1 MKRRLERRLHA
12 AHDAMKTTARSR
24 AAQRAFTLVELM
36 VVVVIVG
43 VLATI
48 GVASFRA
55 RVFGSKTSEAL
66 AMIQSIRAA
75 EERWKAENLT
85 YLNVSRQGAWYPA
98 APTTRTRRA
107 FYNAGTCGTPLPD
120 NDDCRWKLLNPTAV
134 GPTEFGFMVTA
145 GPPGTAMTDPDSK
158 ARPKNWGAWP
168 ANGDHWF
175 VIQAI
180 ADYDGD
186 GVYAKFL
193 ASSIRGD
200 VYRENEGE

>member
-1 MKRRLERRLHA
+1 MKAIPRRHA
-12 AHDAMKTTARSR
+12 CE
-24 AAQRAFTLVELM
+24 RAFTLVELM
-36 VVVVIVG
+36 TVVVIVG

-48 GVASFRA
+48 GIASFRS
-55 RVFGSKTSEAL
+55 RIFGSRTSSAL

-75 EERWKAENLT
+75 EERWRGENLT
-85 YLNVSRQGAWYPA
+85 YLNVTRTGTWYPA
-98 APTTRTRRA
+98 APAARTRRA
-107 FYNAGTCGTPLPD
+107 FYNAGACGVPMPD
-120 NDDCRWKLLNPTAV
+120 TDDCRWKLLNPTGL

-145 GPPGTAMTDPDSK
+145 GAPGTAMTEPDTR
-158 ARPKNWGAWP
+158 ARPAGWNNWP
-168 ANGDHWF
+168 SNGDNWF

-180 ADYDGD
+180 ADADGD

>member
-1 MKRRLERRLHA
+1 MKRKLERRLHA

-75 EERWKAENLT
+75 EERWKAENLR
-85 YLNVSRQGAWYPA
+85 YLNVSTPGHWYPA
-98 APTTRTRRA
+98 KPSDRTQRA
-107 FYNAGTCGTPLPD
+107 FFQSGTCTPNPSPS
-120 NDDCRWKLLNPTAV
+120 DDCRWKLLNPTV
-134 GPTEFGFMVTA
+134 PGPVQFGYLVNA
-145 GPPGTAMTDPDSK
+145 GGPSTSMTTLDSDARPPGW
-158 ARPKNWGAWP
+158 NGWP
-168 ANGDHWF
+168 ANGEHWY

-180 ADYDGD
+180 ADADGD
-186 GVYAKFL
+186 GVYAKFV
-193 ASSIRGD
+193 ASSIRAD
-200 VYRENEGE
+200 VFRANDGE

>member
-1 MKRRLERRLHA
+1 MNASR
-12 AHDAMKTTARSR
+12 RSR
-24 AAQRAFTLVELM
+24 STERAFTLVELM

-48 GVASFRA
+48 GVASFRS
-55 RVFGSKTSEAL
+55 RIFGSKTSEAL

-75 EERWKAENLT
+75 EERWRAENLT
-85 YLNVSRQGAWYPA
+85 YLNVSQSGQWYPA
-98 APTTRTRRA
+98 APAARVRRS
-107 FYNAGTCGTPLPD
+107 FYNSGACGVPMPAT
-120 NDDCRWKLLNPTAV
+120 DDCRWKLLNPTAI
-134 GPTEFGFMVTA
+134 GGTEFGFMVTA
-145 GPPGTAMTDPDSK
+145 GPPGTAMTPPDVS
-158 ARPKNWGAWP
+158 ARPSSWSNWP
-168 ANGDHWF
+168 ANGDNWF

-180 ADYDGD
+180 ADWDGD